1 MDETA
6 FNAEDDAR
14 ALRQRR
20 AELREFASEIAE
32 AIEDIDL
39 PETYLDG
46 ERAVR
51 MIRVADVVLMR
62 VTRPDQR
69 DTIRPA
75 RQRLRDQADLI
86 VQAVRQLPK
95 PTDFLEGE
103 RAGRFILATERLW
116 TQLYAPPKP
125 LTSAQLD
132 ELEREA
138 ELDKPMDSYGQ
149 QLYEKL
155 LAMKYKRDAFKGYFD
170 DGSPFDPNRPQ
181 IVEDG
186 DAMDKAEAT
195 GFWPDGAPYDPDRPS
210 DNPAAFRPPRIPFT
224 LGAGP

>member
-1 MDETA
+1 MDDHG
-6 FNAEDDAR
+6 FNPDDDAR

-20 AELREFASEIAE
+20 AELREFAAEIAE

-86 VQAVRQLPK
+86 VQAVRALPK

-116 TQLYAPPKP
+116 TQLYAPPKS

-132 ELEREA
+132 EIEREIEA
-138 ELDKPMDSYGQ
+138 EKPKDSYRQ
-149 QLYEKL
+149 RLLEKL
-155 LAMKYKRDAFKGYFD
+155 LSMKYKRDAFKGHFD
-170 DGSPFDPNRPQ
+170 DGSPFDRNRPVTVPDLAV
-181 IVEDG
+181 IET
-186 DAMDKAEAT
+186 AEAT
-195 GFWPDGAPYDPDRPS
+195 GFWPDGAPYDPDRPY
-210 DNPAAFRPPRIPFT
+210 DNPAAKRPPRIPFNSS
-224 LGAGP
+224 